1 MDSKL
6 LYENAIGTMQEA
18 AKIADIKDSD
28 YEMLRYPE
36 RELKVSI
43 PLMTDSGQLKVYQ
56 GYRVQHSTS
65 RGPCKGGIRYHED
78 VDADEVKA
86 LAMWMTFKCAV
97 VNIPYGGAKGAIKV
111 DPKILSHNE
120 IMRLTRKYASMILPL
135 IGPEQDIPAPD
146 VGTNSDIMGYIM
158 DTYSMFKGY
167 TVPGVVTGKPVE
179 IGGSLGRSTATGRGI
194 MYITQSIL
202 DKMGYDIAKT
212 SVAVQGMGKVGSVAA
227 SLLQNAG
234 AKIIAVSDVSGGLY
248 NKSGLD
254 IGDICKYLESDRN
267 AQLIDYNKDAQH
279 ISNDELL
286 KLDVDVLIPAAIES
300 QITSDNAADV
310 KAKII
315 VEGANGPVTKNADG
329 ILSRK
334 DIVIVPDILANAGGV
349 VVSYFEWVQNIQ
361 SLMWEED
368 EINSTLHK
376 IMKRAFDDVWQ
387 QKEKS
392 STSLRMGAYIL
403 ALERLA
409 AAKNKRGLYY

>member
-1 MDSKL
+1 MNSKM
-6 LYENAIGTMQEA
+6 LYENAIETMQEA
-18 AKIADIKDSD
+18 AKIADIKESD
-28 YEMLRYPE
+28 YEMLKYPE

-43 PLMTDSGQLKVYQ
+43 PLVTDSGQLKVYQ

-111 DPKILSHNE
+111 DPKLLSHNE

-202 DKMGYDIAKT
+202 DKMGYDIART

-248 NKSGLD
+248 NESGLD

-300 QITSDNAADV
+300 QITSDNAANV

-403 ALERLA
+403 ALRRLA

>member
-1 MDSKL
+1 MNSEKL
-6 LYENAIGTMQEA
+6 FENVVRTIEEA
-18 AKIADIKDSD
+18 ASISGIGAAD
-28 YEMLRYPE
+28 YETLKHTE

-43 PLMTDSGQLKVYQ
+43 PLVADNGELRFFD
-56 GYRVQHSTS
+56 GYRVQHSTL

-111 DPKILSHNE
+111 NPSILSQSE

-179 IGGSLGRSTATGRGI
+179 IGGSLGRKSATGRGI
-194 MYITQSIL
+194 MYITKAIL
-202 DKMGYDIAKT
+202 EKMGRDIKNTAM
-212 SVAVQGMGKVGSVAA
+212 AVQGMGKVGSVAA
-227 SLLQNAG
+227 SLLKEEG
-234 AKIIAVSDVSGGLY
+234 AKIVAVSDVSGGLY
-248 NKSGLD
+248 NENGLD
-254 IGDICKYLESDRN
+254 VEGICAYLNGGRDALLKDYEGDAE
-267 AQLIDYNKDAQH
+267 H
-279 ISNDELL
+279 ISNGRLL
-286 KLDVDVLIPAAIES
+286 GLEVDVMIPAALES
-300 QITSDNAADV
+300 QITESNAGHI
-310 KAKII
+310 KAQII
-315 VEGANGPVTKNADG
+315 VEGANGPITKDADD
-329 ILSRK
+329 ILHKRN
-334 DIVIVPDILANAGGV
+334 ITVVPDILANAGGV

-368 EINSTLHK
+368 EINSSQHK
-376 IMKRAFDDVWQ
+376 IMKKAFEDVW
-387 QKEKS
+387 KEKDS
-392 STSLRMGAYIL
+392 KNTSLRMGAYIV
-403 ALERLA
+403 ALKRLT